1 MLGQIKKHLEKTV
14 IMVMVATLLLM
25 SAVSWGRIL
34 TQNNGNPEIAQVETN
49 QTTNKIKRG
58 MMVFTGMVI
67 VVAEYIHL
75 KDDK

>member
-1 MLGQIKKHLEKTV
+1 MLKPIKKQVEQAV
-14 IMVMVATLLLM
+14 IIVMVTVLLFA
-25 SAVSWGRIL
+25 SAVSWGKIL
-34 TQNNGNPEIAQVETN
+34 TQNDVDNHVAQTETN
-49 QTTNKIKRG
+49 QATDKIKRG